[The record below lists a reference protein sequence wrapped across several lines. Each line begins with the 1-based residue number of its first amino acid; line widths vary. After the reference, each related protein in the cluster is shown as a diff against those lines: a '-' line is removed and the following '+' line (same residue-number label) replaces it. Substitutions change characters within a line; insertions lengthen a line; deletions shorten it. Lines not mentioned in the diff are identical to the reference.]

1 LKVSKPPGK
10 VFPGKGRIIVT
21 DTLRISLAQ
30 FNPTVGDIAG
40 NAALV
45 RKARLRAAEDSADLV
60 MLSELFLSG
69 YPPEDLVLKPAF
81 QEACREAIEALAAET
96 ADGGPAILL
105 GTPWVETGKL
115 YNAVCLLEGGKV
127 AATRFKVDLPNY
139 SVFDEKRV
147 FASGGPQEP
156 VSFRDVRLGLPICE
170 DVWKPGVVGHLTK
183 SGIDI
188 LLVPNGSPYEHDK
201 QDARYSLVRERIEE
215 SGRPAVYLNQ
225 VGGQDELVFDGASFV
240 INSDGK
246 IALQMP
252 AFVEAQ
258 TLTTWRRVGN
268 NGWKCDV
275 ASLAKQPDSLESIYQ
290 AMMLGLRDYVNKNRF
305 PGILLGLS
313 GGIDSAISAAVAVD
327 ALGADRVRAFMLPS
341 PYTSDHSIEDAQQCA
356 DLLGIRHETITIEP
370 AIEAFK
376 SMLSEVFKGRNEDVT
391 EENLQSRIRGVSLMA
406 ISNKLGYMLLTTGN
420 KSEMSVGY
428 ATLYG
433 DMCGGFSVLKDIY
446 KVMVYRLCQWRNTNK
461 PVNALGPDGLVMPE
475 RVLTKAPTAELRAN
489 QTDQDSLPPYEILDG
504 ILEGLVENELTVD
517 EIVAKGF
524 ERATVLRIWRMLDL
538 AEYKRRQAPPGVK
551 ITHRAFGKDR
561 RYPITNGFRAKL

>member
-1 LKVSKPPGK
+1 
-10 VFPGKGRIIVT
+10 VT

-40 NAALV
+40 NAELV
-45 RKARLRAAEDSADLV
+45 RKARRRAAEDSADLV

-81 QEACREAIEALAAET
+81 QEACRAATEALATET

-105 GTPWVETGKL
+105 GTPWVEEGKL
-115 YNAVCLLEGGKV
+115 YNAVCLLDGGKV

-147 FASGGPQEP
+147 FSPGSLQGP
-156 VSFRDVRLGLPICE
+156 VSFRDIRLGLPICE
-170 DVWKPGVVGHLTK
+170 DIWKPEVVECLAE
-183 SGIDI
+183 SGADI
-188 LLVPNGSPYEHDK
+188 LLVANGSPYEHDK
-201 QDARYSLVRERIEE
+201 QGVRYNLMRQRIEE
-215 SGRPAVYLNQ
+215 SGRPAIYLNQ

-240 INSDGK
+240 INSDRQT
-246 IALQMP
+246 ALQMP

-258 TLTTWRRVGN
+258 ATTTWHRIGN
-268 NGWKCDV
+268 NGWKCDM
-275 ASLAKQPDSLESIYQ
+275 ASLARQPDPLESIYQ

-327 ALGADRVRAFMLPS
+327 ALGADKVRAFMLPS
-341 PYTSDHSIEDAQQCA
+341 PYTSRESIEDAAKCA
-356 DLLGIRHETITIEP
+356 ELLGIVHDTITIEP
-370 AIEAFK
+370 AMHAFEE
-376 SMLSEVFKGRNEDVT
+376 MLRGVFAGRNQDVT
-391 EENLQSRIRGVSLMA
+391 EENVQSRLRGVSLMA
-406 ISNKLGYMLLTTGN
+406 ISNKLGAMLLTTGN

-446 KVMVYRLCQWRNTNK
+446 KIMVYRLCKWRNVNK
-461 PVNALGPDGLVMPE
+461 PANALGPSGLVMPD
-475 RVLTKAPTAELRAN
+475 RVLTKAPTAELRPN

-504 ILEGLVENELTVD
+504 ILESLVENELTVD

-524 ERATVLRIWRMLDL
+524 ERATVLKIWRMLDL

-551 ITHRAFGKDR
+551 ITRRAFGRDR